1 MLAGM
6 RVTTTVRCYAVADT
20 LLKAIAVQ
28 DARLRTLCMCV
39 AAPMYVRQRTYHAI
53 ITVTRFFPYFL
64 SFSEFIAIERQT

>member
-20 LLKAIAVQ
+20 LLKASAVQ
-28 DARLRTLCMCV
+28 HARLCTLCMCG

-53 ITVTRFFPYFL
+53 ITARPFL
-64 SFSEFIAIERQT
+64 RIFIVFKFIAIER